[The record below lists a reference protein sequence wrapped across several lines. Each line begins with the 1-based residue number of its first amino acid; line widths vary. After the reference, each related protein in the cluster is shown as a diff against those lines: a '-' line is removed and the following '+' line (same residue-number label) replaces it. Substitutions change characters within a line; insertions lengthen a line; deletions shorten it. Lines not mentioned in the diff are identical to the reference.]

1 VIEADNAA
9 LHDHLVYEWDE
20 YHGVVGASPAMRR
33 LFALLTRLEGVFG
46 NLTSAATNEAL
57 QAIELEMA
65 PRLSSTAALP
75 TCGLG
80 VLGGEFG

>member
-1 VIEADNAA
+1 
-9 LHDHLVYEWDE
+9 
-20 YHGVVGASPAMRR
+20 
-33 LFALLTRLEGVFG
+33 
-46 NLTSAATNEAL
+46 
-57 QAIELEMA
+57 MA